1 MAQIICSLFTFV
13 NRKEVFDWFYLTI
26 EEDAA
31 AQFALVNGIA
41 TGTLAEEIVIA
52 QVGVAD
58 EQGNGQGSMMGDVI
72 NLGARML

>member
-1 MAQIICSLFTFV
+1 MARIICSLFIFV

-31 AQFALVNGIA
+31 AQFALVDGVA
-41 TGTLAEEIVIA
+41 ARTLAEEVVIA

-58 EQGNGQGSMMGDVI
+58 EQ
-72 NLGARML
+72 